1 MIHFLIKLH
10 NLILS
15 IFIYENSYQRII
27 RNIDVEES
35 DDDEYEPEE
44 EPDSIIDDSVLFYLI
59 NRKLIFIYLDQKE
72 IKYFLIFNQPPD
84 IINRIKPLVPIM
96 PLPNNYRRIFSSNTY
111 YLLQHQCKLFFQLL
125 VEHYLL
131 MLDREYFKYILVI
144 IKVL

>member
-10 NLILS
+10 NQILS

-72 IKYFLIFNQPPD
+72 IKYFLIFN
-84 IINRIKPLVPIM
+84 
-96 PLPNNYRRIFSSNTY
+96 
-111 YLLQHQCKLFFQLL
+111 
-125 VEHYLL
+125 
-131 MLDREYFKYILVI
+131 
-144 IKVL
+144 

>member
-72 IKYFLIFNQPPD
+72 IKYFLIFN
-84 IINRIKPLVPIM
+84 
-96 PLPNNYRRIFSSNTY
+96 
-111 YLLQHQCKLFFQLL
+111 
-125 VEHYLL
+125 
-131 MLDREYFKYILVI
+131 
-144 IKVL
+144 

>member
-1 MIHFLIKLH
+1 
-10 NLILS
+10 
-15 IFIYENSYQRII
+15 
-27 RNIDVEES
+27 
-35 DDDEYEPEE
+35 
-44 EPDSIIDDSVLFYLI
+44 
-59 NRKLIFIYLDQKE
+59 
-72 IKYFLIFNQPPD
+72 
-84 IINRIKPLVPIM
+84 M